1 MIRPDLTFYCRILV
15 YFKCH
20 AFIFLQFNDSIIQ
33 LYLSILSCG
42 LYHICPPLC
51 SIWYRFFSKD
61 GIHWLCWIF
70 SFFLFKTNTAV
81 NKETSNQIKS
91 RNKNWINNTCGSNK
105 SRQLVAPL
113 QQNNFICCDNVTGTI
128 REIFFLVASARW
140 LQYQKMCWCN
150 LFSLYPI
157 FPNKFVCCANL
168 KKKKKKTSSLLPHFI
183 NF

>member
-42 LYHICPPLC
+42 LYHICPLC

-70 SFFLFKTNTAV
+70 FSFLFKTNTV

-91 RNKNWINNTCGSNK
+91 RNKNWINNTCCSNK
-105 SRQLVAPL
+105 SRQLVALL

-128 REIFFLVASARW
+128 REIIFFCCVSKMVAVLEDVLVQFFFLCI
-140 LQYQKMCWCN
+140 LFCQIN
-150 LFSLYPI
+150 LFAVLI
-157 FPNKFVCCANL
+157 
-168 KKKKKKTSSLLPHFI
+168 
-183 NF
+183 